1 MTSPA
6 ALHLADLTV
15 GYGAEPVL
23 SNVDLRIEAGTVCAL
38 LGVNGAGK
46 TTMIRAILGRIK
58 PTSGRV
64 MLAAGGVGL
73 VPQEIA
79 LFPRLTVTE
88 NLSVFARLSG
98 VPRRDVARR
107 VADVIETTG
116 LGPRRRQVVAAL
128 SGGWQRR
135 ANVAAAILHR
145 PALLILDE
153 PTAGIDRDARAVLH
167 DLIRRMVADGIGVL
181 LTTHDFAEAEA
192 LATHLAILAG
202 GHIAVQGP
210 VADLISARFGAS
222 LLLTLTPA
230 ARLDERQARS
240 LREIGFTGAPDAPA
254 LLIADENDGL
264 AAVARARAHGVTPR
278 RIAMERPGIAALYA
292 REVAA

>member
-1 MTSPA
+1 MTPPT
-6 ALHLADLTV
+6 ALRLEDLTV
-15 GYGAEPVL
+15 GYGAGPVL
-23 SNVDLRIEAGTVCAL
+23 SGVDLAIDAGTVCAL
-38 LGVNGAGK
+38 LGINGSGK
-46 TTMIRAILGRIK
+46 TTTIRAILGRVR

-64 MLAAGGVGL
+64 LLGAGGIGL

-88 NLSVFARLSG
+88 NLSVFARLAG
-98 VPRRDVARR
+98 VPRKEVSRR
-107 VADVIETTG
+107 VAEVIETTG
-116 LGPRRRQVVAAL
+116 LAPRRRQLVAAL

-167 DLIRRMVADGIGVL
+167 DLIRRMAADGIGVL

-202 GHIAVQGP
+202 GHVAVQGAVP
-210 VADLISARFGAS
+210 DLISARFGAS
-222 LLLTLTPA
+222 LLLTLTPT
-230 ARLDERQARS
+230 ARLDERQARG
-240 LREIGFTGAPDAPA
+240 LREIGFTGMPDAPA
-254 LLIADENDGL
+254 LLIADESAGL
-264 AAVARARAHGVTPR
+264 EAVARARDHGVTPR

-292 REVAA
+292 RAVAA

>member
-1 MTSPA
+1 MTRPT
-6 ALHLADLTV
+6 ALRLADLTV
-15 GYGAEPVL
+15 GYGAGPVL
-23 SNVDLRIEAGTVCAL
+23 SGVDLKIEAGTVCAL

-46 TTMIRAILGRIK
+46 TTMIRAILGRVR
-58 PTSGRV
+58 PASGRV
-64 MLAAGGVGL
+64 MLGAGGVGL

-88 NLSVFARLSG
+88 NLSVFARLAG
-98 VPRRDVARR
+98 VPRKEVSRR
-107 VADVIETTG
+107 VAEVIETTG

-153 PTAGIDRDARAVLH
+153 PTAGIDRDARAMLH
-167 DLIRRMVADGIGVL
+167 DLIRRMVADGMGVL

-202 GHIAVQGP
+202 GHIAVQGAVP
-210 VADLISARFGAS
+210 DLISAHFGAS
-222 LLLTLTPA
+222 LLLTLVPV
-230 ARLDERQARS
+230 ARLDERQARC
-240 LREIGFTGAPDAPA
+240 LGEIGFTGAPDAPA
-254 LLIADENDGL
+254 LLIANENAGL
-264 AAVARARAHGVTPR
+264 EAVARARGHGVTPR
-278 RIAMERPGIAALYA
+278 RIAMERPGIAELYA
-292 REVAA
+292 RAVAA